1 MQPFGPH
8 WATLDREASVVS
20 TFDHSLPV
28 DAVRVDTLIQYALA
42 VASKEDD
49 ERDRELGPI
58 HLLKYV
64 YLGDL
69 AYAEKHAGQTY
80 TAAPWEF
87 YKFGPWSQAVHDRIE
102 PAAAAIEASVRTFG
116 WQDGDREGEGI
127 RYQATDP
134 DLATSLENNLPF
146 QVTSAMKKAVH
157 KFTSCTPELLHHV
170 YLTRP
175 MLSAEPRAR
184 LDFTPPEKPETPS
197 SAEKPPLTAKQVKKQ
212 KAKLEA
218 AHEQVQEKLREK
230 RASRKGRSEL
240 TPMPRHDE
248 VYEKGMR
255 WLDSLAGSALP
266 EEGEAV
272 FSDEIWKSRSRYD
285 PDLS

>member
-1 MQPFGPH
+1 MV
-8 WATLDREASVVS
+8 LR
-20 TFDHSLPV
+20 DHLLPV
-28 DAVRVDTLIQYALA
+28 HIVRVDKLIQYALA
-42 VASKEDD
+42 VASREDD

-80 TAAPWEF
+80 TGAPWEF
-87 YKFGPWSQAVHDRIE
+87 YKFGPWAQVVHERIE
-102 PAAAAIEASVRTFG
+102 PAVVAMGASVRTFD
-116 WQDGDREGEGI
+116 WQDGDREGEGV
-127 RYQATDP
+127 RYRASDP
-134 DLATSLENNLPF
+134 TLATRLEGDLPF
-146 QVTSAMKKAVH
+146 QVASALKKAVH
-157 KFTSCTPELLHHV
+157 AFTSCTPELLHHV

-175 MLSAEPRAR
+175 MLSAAPRAR
-184 LDFTPPEKPETPS
+184 LDFTPPERPEIPPS
-197 SAEKPPLTAKQVKKQ
+197 TEKPPTTVKQEKRQ
-212 KAKLEA
+212 RAKLEA
-218 AHEQVQEKLREK
+218 ARERLQQKLREK

-240 TPMPRHDE
+240 TPMPRYDE

-255 WLDSLAGSALP
+255 WLDSLAGNELP

-285 PDLS
+285 PDLP